1 MSLFPRPVWRMI
13 TTLTQFSARNVCGW
27 VTLSPR
33 LTFSCPLFNLLQLWS
48 LAETVL
54 QKPKFSLC
62 WRPRNYLSKSLP
74 ILRWRP
80 KYAIDRGP
88 SSDQRSTSLGNASV
102 SSSPPHSPHCNS
114 ETHSSIFQENPPAAE
129 PFQLLAQVTTQ
140 EAQVSTQEG
149 MANFACDPAPF
160 LLFGAHDEQGW
171 HHPARTRLALGGE
184 PPRRH
189 EEYAIASPSTRLL
202 TRRSFTSRLGF
213 YPLFSP
219 RLDWGFWS
227 LVRQFKGRVCLIPAC
242 GSPSRSRAL
251 NGRKKLGKQS
261 VQSNQ

>member
-1 MSLFPRPVWRMI
+1 MDRSFI
-13 TTLTQFSARNVCGW
+13 QLTGGLVVISVRR
-27 VTLSPR
+27 R
-33 LTFSCPLFNLLQLWS
+33 LGTH
-48 LAETVL
+48 
-54 QKPKFSLC
+54 
-62 WRPRNYLSKSLP
+62 
-74 ILRWRP
+74 
-80 KYAIDRGP
+80 
-88 SSDQRSTSLGNASV
+88 SV

-114 ETHSSIFQENPPAAE
+114 ETHSSPDDISRKPSSAEE
-129 PFQLLAQVTTQ
+129 PFQLI
-140 EAQVSTQEG
+140 AQVSTQEG

-171 HHPARTRLALGGE
+171 HHPARTRLALVGE

-202 TRRSFTSRLGF
+202 TRRSLTSWLEF

>member
-88 SSDQRSTSLGNASV
+88 SSDQRSTSLGDPFTTSLGNASV

-114 ETHSSIFQENPPAAE
+114 ETHSSPDDISRKPSSAEE
-129 PFQLLAQVTTQ
+129 PFQLI
-140 EAQVSTQEG
+140 AQVSTQEG

-160 LLFGAHDEQGW
+160 LLFGAHDE
-171 HHPARTRLALGGE
+171 
-184 PPRRH
+184 
-189 EEYAIASPSTRLL
+189 
-202 TRRSFTSRLGF
+202 
-213 YPLFSP
+213 
-219 RLDWGFWS
+219 
-227 LVRQFKGRVCLIPAC
+227 KG
-242 GSPSRSRAL
+242 
-251 NGRKKLGKQS
+251 
-261 VQSNQ
+261 

>member
-1 MSLFPRPVWRMI
+1 MFAAGSLSRRGCRSPVPCLICFNYGHW
-13 TTLTQFSARNVCGW
+13 ARQC
-27 VTLSPR
+27 
-33 LTFSCPLFNLLQLWS
+33 FK
-48 LAETVL
+48 
-54 QKPKFSLC
+54 KPKFSLC

-88 SSDQRSTSLGNASV
+88 SSDQRSTSLGDPFTTSLGNASV

-114 ETHSSIFQENPPAAE
+114 ETHSSPDDISRKPSSAEE
-129 PFQLLAQVTTQ
+129 PFQLI
-140 EAQVSTQEG
+140 AQVSTQEG

-189 EEYAIASPSTRLL
+189 EEYAIASP
-202 TRRSFTSRLGF
+202 
-213 YPLFSP
+213 
-219 RLDWGFWS
+219 
-227 LVRQFKGRVCLIPAC
+227 
-242 GSPSRSRAL
+242 
-251 NGRKKLGKQS
+251 
-261 VQSNQ
+261 